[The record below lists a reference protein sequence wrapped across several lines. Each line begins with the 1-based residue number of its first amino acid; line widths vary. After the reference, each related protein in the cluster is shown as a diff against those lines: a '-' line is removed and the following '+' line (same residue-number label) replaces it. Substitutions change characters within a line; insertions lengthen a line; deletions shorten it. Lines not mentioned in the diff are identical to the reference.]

1 MLCNLLINDKFGKSV
16 AMYGSRVVQKD
27 YIFLMQIRTQKEE
40 NINKMSSS
48 MEEEVLS
55 NCIQ

>member
-27 YIFLMQIRTQKEE
+27 YIFLIQIRTQKEE